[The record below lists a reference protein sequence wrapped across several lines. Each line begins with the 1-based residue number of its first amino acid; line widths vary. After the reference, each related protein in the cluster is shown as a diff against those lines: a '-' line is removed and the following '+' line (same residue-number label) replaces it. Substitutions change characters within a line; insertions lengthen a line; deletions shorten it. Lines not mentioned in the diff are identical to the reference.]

1 MDLFSDPF
9 RLCLALGPVAVY
21 VLLLGALNLS
31 RRPLLVSG
39 TRDAAALALA
49 VSGFVIIG
57 PIELFFPR
65 AAAATFGTF
74 VWVLLLTFYA
84 LCVLMVLLL
93 LRPRLVIYNVSA
105 DQLRPILAELV
116 EKLDA
121 NARWAGDSLV
131 LPGLGIQLH
140 VDASALI
147 RTVSLCSVG
156 SRQNYLGWRRLELAL
171 RAALEEVE
179 VARNPRSL
187 LLVAT
192 AAAITAVLTV
202 VIVDNPG
209 AVAQAMVDIG
219 QALREM
225 VGKK

>member
-57 PIELFFPR
+57 PIELFFPQ

-105 DQLRPILAELV
+105 DQFRPILADLV

-140 VDASALI
+140 VDSAAPI
-147 RTVSLCSVG
+147 RNVSLSSVG
-156 SRQNYLGWRRLELAL
+156 PRQNYLGWRRLELSL

-179 VARNPRSL
+179 VVRNPRSL
-187 LLVAT
+187 LLVGT
-192 AAAITAVLTV
+192 AGAIIALLVV
-202 VIVDNPG
+202 VIYDNPD

-219 QALREM
+219 QALRKM
-225 VGKK
+225 VRGK